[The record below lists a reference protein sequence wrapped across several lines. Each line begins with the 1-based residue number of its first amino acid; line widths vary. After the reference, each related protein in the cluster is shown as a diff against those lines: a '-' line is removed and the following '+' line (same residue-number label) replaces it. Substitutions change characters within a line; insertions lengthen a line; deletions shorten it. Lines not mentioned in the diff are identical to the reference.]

1 VGRSVDQCQDCGPR
15 RECKGSNML
24 EVMVG
29 TCCQGIVY
37 VLDVEISNREMPWQ
51 MVSWESF
58 RKNVLIVAVKVAVRL
73 TI

>member
-1 VGRSVDQCQDCGPR
+1 VL
-15 RECKGSNML
+15 K
-24 EVMVG
+24 VMVG

-37 VLDVEISNREMPWQ
+37 VLDVEISNHEMPWQ

-73 TI
+73 PI